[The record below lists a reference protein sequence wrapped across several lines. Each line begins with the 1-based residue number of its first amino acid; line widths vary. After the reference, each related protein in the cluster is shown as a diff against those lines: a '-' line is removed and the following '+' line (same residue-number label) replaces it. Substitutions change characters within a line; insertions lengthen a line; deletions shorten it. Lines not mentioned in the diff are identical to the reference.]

1 MVKISSDRLL
11 LNDTC
16 RLSLLEEFMG
26 RSVCHLLQCLQGSAV
41 LTGDFNVG
49 DSGGLRA
56 TWRASKVLSYIS
68 AYNCILLTTN
78 V

>member
-1 MVKISSDRLL
+1 MVKISSDGLL

-26 RSVCHLLQCLQGSAV
+26 RNVCHLLQCLQGSAV
-41 LTGDFNVG
+41 LTFNVG
-49 DSGGLRA
+49 DSGGRRA
-56 TWRASKVLSYIS
+56 AWRASKVLSYIR